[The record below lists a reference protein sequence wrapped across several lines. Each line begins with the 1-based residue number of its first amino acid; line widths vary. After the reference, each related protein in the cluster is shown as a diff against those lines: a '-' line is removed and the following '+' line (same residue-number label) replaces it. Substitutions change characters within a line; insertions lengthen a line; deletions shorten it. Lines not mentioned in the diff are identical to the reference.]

1 MEAKHTRKLYIAQ
14 VWEPNLNN
22 HNCGSFKISNGV
34 EVWFS
39 DGHPIK
45 TKDEALEFANLIIKA
60 PDLLSENQKLKTLNA
75 ELIEALLELNKKSI
89 AYIYKQ
95 TEFTY
100 AELQS
105 CQNSID
111 KLIQKAKG
119 IEIKQLDE
127 DFHKVLNDVTKNVGK
142 AKQQNQDL
150 KEEENNMR
158 EVKFRGKRRA
168 GGPKNLEVI
177 GNIHDNPELLK

>member
-14 VWEPNLNN
+14 VWDPNLNN

-75 ELIEALLELNKKSI
+75 ELIEALERIMYMSEDSGQEGCTWGDTDYDSISFVEGYKSCLNEIKS
-89 AYIYKQ
+89 
-95 TEFTY
+95 
-100 AELQS
+100 
-105 CQNSID
+105 SI
-111 KLIQKAKG
+111 KPLIQKAKG
-119 IEIKQLDE
+119 GE
-127 DFHKVLNDVTKNVGK
+127 
-142 AKQQNQDL
+142 
-150 KEEENNMR
+150 
-158 EVKFRGKRRA
+158 
-168 GGPKNLEVI
+168 
-177 GNIHDNPELLK
+177 